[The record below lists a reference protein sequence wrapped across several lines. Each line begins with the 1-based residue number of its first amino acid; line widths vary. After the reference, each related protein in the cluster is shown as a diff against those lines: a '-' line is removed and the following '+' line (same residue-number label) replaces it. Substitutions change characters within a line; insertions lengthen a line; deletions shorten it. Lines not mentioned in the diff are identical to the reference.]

1 MTSAVPRLS
10 YPDSPIADLHSL
22 YNFILN
28 PQLLAAE
35 KGNPSIISFCQ
46 KISPLDLLEILSRI
60 ASSYPTHCYWENPE
74 RETAFLGYG
83 IAFTATC

>member
-10 YPDSPIADLHSL
+10 YPDSPIADLRSL

-35 KGNPSIISFCQ
+35 KGNPSNHSVFV
-46 KISPLDLLEILSRI
+46 KKFP
-60 ASSYPTHCYWENPE
+60 P
-74 RETAFLGYG
+74 
-83 IAFTATC
+83 